1 VLPSKP
7 EKKPLLQGWAIVDN
21 TVGEDWNDV
30 ALSLV
35 AGAPHSFI
43 QQLSEPYYGRR
54 PVVPL
59 PESVQLSPQTH
70 AATLVPRTEFPSGI
84 AGGVAGGIAGGSMG
98 GVIGGVTSPPPG
110 IPSPIGTTMET
121 VEVDSSAEAEE
132 AREESE
138 PAAEGAALGDLFEYK
153 LKERVTIRKNQS
165 ALVPIL
171 QTDIAADK
179 VSLWSES
186 EGMVHPLRALWLTN
200 SSALTLEGG
209 SFSVLD
215 ENTFAGEGLLEAI
228 RPGERRLLS
237 YATDLGLV
245 VDTKMESEQERVTQ
259 AYLRHGSLTTKS
271 ESREKKTYLVRN
283 EDTIARALVVEHPAR
298 PEWKLSEE
306 APKPEEKA
314 AGIYR
319 FRLNVAP
326 KETARLVVNESKPLY
341 SEYALHD
348 VTEDQVALF
357 LRQKWINPDIEKAM
371 RQVVQQKST
380 VANFNVQ
387 IQLTKQAIDQI
398 FADQGRLR
406 ENMKALKG
414 SPEEKALLQRY
425 TRQLDDEETQLDAL
439 RKKMKDTEVERDKA
453 KAELGKMI
461 DSLQI
466 EATL

>member
-1 VLPSKP
+1 
-7 EKKPLLQGWAIVDN
+7 
-21 TVGEDWNDV
+21 
-30 ALSLV
+30 
-35 AGAPHSFI
+35 
-43 QQLSEPYYGRR
+43 
-54 PVVPL
+54 
-59 PESVQLSPQTH
+59 
-70 AATLVPRTEFPSGI
+70 
-84 AGGVAGGIAGGSMG
+84 
-98 GVIGGVTSPPPG
+98 
-110 IPSPIGTTMET
+110 
-121 VEVDSSAEAEE
+121 
-132 AREESE
+132 
-138 PAAEGAALGDLFEYK
+138 
-153 LKERVTIRKNQS
+153 
-165 ALVPIL
+165 
-171 QTDIAADK
+171 
-179 VSLWSES
+179 
-186 EGMVHPLRALWLTN
+186 
-200 SSALTLEGG
+200 
-209 SFSVLD
+209 
-215 ENTFAGEGLLEAI
+215 
-228 RPGERRLLS
+228 
-237 YATDLGLV
+237 
-245 VDTKMESEQERVTQ
+245 
-259 AYLRHGSLTTKS
+259 
-271 ESREKKTYLVRN
+271 VRN

-341 SEYALHD
+341 SEYALRD

-453 KAELGKMI
+453 KADLGKMI